1 MTKILHRL
9 SITLYS
15 LITLVS
21 IGLLTFYGYTFYRLP
36 IENRYYD
43 APDLYNLLNPNG
55 YIGHNLGIYGT
66 VLIVVGLFLYSA
78 RKRFKVFSRVGVLK
92 YWLEFHIFLT
102 TLGSI
107 MVLFHTSFKFGGVVS
122 IGFWSLVIVWVSGVV
137 GRFIYLQIPHSIEGR
152 ALSLQEVKDLKDE
165 LDLELLNRYGIN
177 FSEIKTSKFSQ
188 IKLKLISKNISKQDY
203 KKVKQLIR
211 TEKRIT
217 RRIGRLATMQN
228 LFRYWHV
235 AHLPF
240 ALIMLIIMVIHVI
253 VVLYFTDILQLWIK

>member
-1 MTKILHRL
+1 MTKFLHRL
-9 SITLYS
+9 SITLYF

-21 IGLLTFYGYTFYRLP
+21 IGVLTVYGYSFYKLP

-43 APDLYNLLNPNG
+43 APNLYKLLNPNG

-66 VLIVVGLFLYSA
+66 ALIVIGLFLYSA

-102 TLGSI
+102 TLGTI
-107 MVLFHTSFKFGGVVS
+107 LVIFHTSFKFGGVVS

-152 ALSLQEVKDLKDE
+152 ELSLQEVKDLKDE
-165 LDLELLNRYGIN
+165 LDLELLNKYGID
-177 FSEIKTSKFSQ
+177 FTEIKGSKFSQ
-188 IKLKLISKNISKQDY
+188 IKLKLIAKNISRKDY
-203 KKVKQLIR
+203 NKVKRLIR
-211 TEKRIT
+211 SEIRITKRID
-217 RRIGRLATMQN
+217 RLATMQN

-240 ALIMLIIMVIHVI
+240 ALIMLVIMVIHVI
-253 VVLYFTDILQLWIK
+253 VVLYFAEILHLWIK